1 MRVAE
6 DTSMAC
12 RSFDVLDGPVEME
25 VKIAA
30 QEDGLCVAEPA
41 FQRSG
46 PHRGSKAQ
54 GFRQKRRE

>member
-1 MRVAE
+1 
-6 DTSMAC
+6 MAC